1 MQLVGCIAADSYY
14 AAPITQVEPAGC
26 KADVS
31 LALALVLVLEF
42 VGSVGSVEFAE
53 FVGSVEFAGFV
64 GIAVGLA
71 GLVEL
76 AAAVTVTRVVLL
88 AVAVSTAGLFQLV
101 DY

>member
-14 AAPITQVEPAGC
+14 AVPIAQVEFAGC
-26 KADVS
+26 KVDLVV
-31 LALALVLVLEF
+31 ALVLVLEF
-42 VGSVGSVEFAE
+42 VEPAE

-64 GIAVGLA
+64 GIAVGLV

-76 AAAVTVTRVVLL
+76 AAVTVTRVLRL
-88 AVAVSTAGLFQLV
+88 TVAVSTAGLFQLV

>member
-14 AAPITQVEPAGC
+14 AVPIVQVEPAGC

-31 LALALVLVLEF
+31 LALALVLEF

-64 GIAVGLA
+64 GIAVGLV

-76 AAAVTVTRVVLL
+76 AAAVTVTRVALL